1 LFRIS
6 GCPKLLLL
14 FTLRGYKKFE
24 VTRPGI
30 YQNFI
35 HYSRRKLFM
44 ATKIYVGNLSYETDE
59 EALQELCGQYG
70 TVQTVNI
77 IKDHESGRSK
87 GFGFVEMAEEN
98 DAKQLIDKLNGYE
111 VDGRQLKVSEARDRD
126 SSRGGGGGRRDGGGG
141 YGGGGGRRDGGGG
154 GGFGGKRRY

>member
-1 LFRIS
+1 
-6 GCPKLLLL
+6 
-14 FTLRGYKKFE
+14 
-24 VTRPGI
+24 
-30 YQNFI
+30 
-35 HYSRRKLFM
+35 M